1 MEYPNTNILF
11 IDVFQNFT
19 YNYKKKK
26 KKNWSTRHEFETNLM
41 TKFNKILYTSW

>member
-26 KKNWSTRHEFETNLM
+26 INL
-41 TKFNKILYTSW
+41 KY